1 MARTIALRT
10 AAGLATLWAVSAL
23 IFLGT
28 NALPGDAATAA
39 LGKDA
44 TPSAVKELRRQF
56 NLDEPALDRYGSWL
70 SGILHGDLGQSIPSG
85 QPVSELIGSRLRNTT
100 VLALGT
106 ILLFVPLSV
115 GIGVLGAVRRGSVM
129 DHLTGALSLAAMA
142 TPEFVVGTLL
152 VVVFAAWLGLLSP
165 ISTINS
171 SEPLFSQLSLFVLPL
186 LTLLAASAAQ
196 SIRMVRAL
204 MIEVLDSD
212 YIEMARLKG
221 VPERAVL
228 FKHALPNALAPTIT
242 IIAFNVAWLTGGIVV
257 VESVFQFPGV
267 GAALA
272 SAVSSQDLPTLQ
284 ALGLLIAAVYIVTN
298 LLADVAVMLLTPRLR
313 HGR

>member
-10 AAGLATLWAVSAL
+10 VAGLATLWAVSAL

-44 TPSAVKELRRQF
+44 TPSAVRELRRQF
-56 NLDEPALDRYGSWL
+56 DLDRPAIERYGSWL
-70 SGILHGDLGQSIPSG
+70 SGVVSGDLGRSIPSG
-85 QPVSELIGSRLRNTT
+85 QPVSELIGDRLRNTA

-106 ILLFVPLSV
+106 IALFIPLSI
-115 GIGVLGAVRRGSVM
+115 GIGVLSAVRRGGFF
-129 DHLTGALSLAAMA
+129 DQLAGATSLAAMA

-152 VVVFAAWLGLLSP
+152 VVVFAAWLGVVPP

-171 SEPLFSQLSLFVLPL
+171 SEPILSQLSLFLLPL

-204 MIEVLDSD
+204 MLEVLESD
-212 YIEMARLKG
+212 YIETARLKG
-221 VPERAVL
+221 VPERSVL
-228 FKHALPNALAPTIT
+228 FRHALPNALAPTIT
-242 IIAFNVAWLTGGIVV
+242 ILAFNVAWLTGGIVV

-284 ALGLLIAAVYIVTN
+284 ALGLLIAAVYIITN

-313 HGR
+313 HGL

>member
-10 AAGLATLWAVSAL
+10 LAGLATLWAVSAL

-44 TPSAVKELRRQF
+44 TPSAVRELRRQF
-56 NLDEPALDRYGSWL
+56 DLDRPAIERYRSWL
-70 SGILHGDLGQSIPSG
+70 SGVLSGDLGRSIPSG
-85 QPVSELIGSRLRNTT
+85 QPVSELIGDRLRNTA

-106 ILLFVPLSV
+106 IALFIPLSI
-115 GIGVLGAVRRGSVM
+115 GIGVLSAVRRGGFF
-129 DHLTGALSLAAMA
+129 DQIAGATSLAAMA

-152 VVVFAAWLGLLSP
+152 VAVFAVWLGVVPP

-171 SEPLFSQLSLFVLPL
+171 SEPILSQLSLFVLPL

-204 MIEVLDSD
+204 MLEVLESD
-212 YIEMARLKG
+212 YIETARLKG
-221 VPERAVL
+221 VPERSVL
-228 FKHALPNALAPTIT
+228 FRHALPNALAPTIT
-242 IIAFNVAWLTGGIVV
+242 ILAFNVAWLTGGIVV

-284 ALGLLIAAVYIVTN
+284 ALGLLIAAVYIITN
-298 LLADVAVMLLTPRLR
+298 LLADVAVILLTPRLR
-313 HGR
+313 HGL